1 MKPALQLPSATPP
14 PRARDFSAVTTLDA
28 ARRLAALG
36 HLAPARLFPPEL
48 GGTDAPGN
56 IVYVP
61 TEVADAMGRTTAA
74 VLQQVGPRYATTV
87 DVVPERKGQSVVPS
101 RIRIRAG
108 LRADANAL
116 SWTIE
121 VW

>member
-1 MKPALQLPSATPP
+1 MKPSLPSASWSRSL
-14 PRARDFSAVTTLDA
+14 RARDFSDVTTVDA

-48 GGTDAPGN
+48 GGSDAPGN

-74 VLQQVGPRYATTV
+74 VLQHVGPRYATTV
-87 DVVPERKGQSVVPS
+87 DVVPERKGGSVVPS

-108 LRADANAL
+108 LVADANAF